1 MKRALSTL
9 LICYVLA
16 NGQINLSPSQQAS
29 VSPASKASA
38 AEIKKEST
46 VAPEGFESLDYLV
59 YKKQF
64 KEFIFADISEGKA
77 VYFAN
82 NKPYFFEVASGAHR
96 GAKEM
101 EFDDKTPRGLYY
113 ACGSYPSKLYQFF
126 IRVSYPNLDDAKRG
140 LKLGI
145 ITQKQYDVIVSANK
159 AKGIPLQNT
168 SLGGDIGIHGP
179 EIIHTDDEIY
189 ILATQFNWTQ
199 GCISTNSQNIEYLY
213 KNIKE
218 GTPIIILD

>member
-1 MKRALSTL
+1 MKRALTAL
-9 LICYVLA
+9 LLCYVLA
-16 NGQINLSPSQQAS
+16 NGPVSLLAGQQDQKKSANS
-29 VSPASKASA
+29 MNKALVKTEAMPAPA
-38 AEIKKEST
+38 
-46 VAPEGFESLDYLV
+46 GFESLDYLA
-59 YKKQF
+59 YKEKY
-64 KEFIFADISEGKA
+64 KEFVLMDISEGKA
-77 VYFAN
+77 VLYAN
-82 NKPYFFEVASGAHR
+82 NNPYFFDISSGAHR

-145 ITQKQYDVIVSANK
+145 IIQKQYDAIVSANK
-159 AKGIPLQNT
+159 TKGIPLQNT
-168 SLGGDIGIHGP
+168 SLGGNIGIHGP
-179 EIIHTDDEIY
+179 EIIHTDNETY

-199 GCISTNSQNIEYLY
+199 GCISTNSWNIEYLY
-213 KNIKE
+213 KNIKK